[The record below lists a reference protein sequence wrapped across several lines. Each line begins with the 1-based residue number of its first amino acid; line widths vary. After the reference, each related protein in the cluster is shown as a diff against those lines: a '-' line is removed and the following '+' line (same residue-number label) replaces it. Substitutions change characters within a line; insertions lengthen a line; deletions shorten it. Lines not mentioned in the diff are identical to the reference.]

1 MCKYSNR
8 LFKEWTVHHKIVLAV
23 DFDDTLFP
31 WGLLRNDKDR
41 TKAVKLIKQ
50 AVHLGAYIV
59 IFTASKKERHPEMLK
74 YCAALGI
81 HVDSINENPIELP
94 YGNDGSK
101 IFYNHN
107 LCDRSGLKGSLK
119 VLKKAIKQ
127 YKKYKQRLIL
137 KN

>member
-1 MCKYSNR
+1 MCRYSRR
-8 LFKEWTVHHKIVLAV
+8 LFKEWMTHNKIVLAV

-31 WGLLRNDKDR
+31 WGLLANDKDR
-41 TKAVKLIKQ
+41 SKAIKLVKKASQ
-50 AVHLGAYIV
+50 LGAYVV
-59 IFTASKKERHPEMLK
+59 IFTASSKERYPEMHK
-74 YCAALGI
+74 YCHAIGVKI
-81 HVDSINENPIELP
+81 DSINENPIDLP
-94 YGNDGSK
+94 YGHHGK

-137 KN
+137 TN